1 MTKSVLVTGC
11 AGFIGYNLSKKL
23 IHQEYSVTGIDSLNT
38 AYDKKFKE
46 LRLKDLENEKK
57 FQFVNKNLSDEDSLN
72 ELNDFDIVYHMGAR
86 AGVRQSFKD
95 PLSYIKDNTIATT
108 NVANF
113 CKNNNIKKMILAST
127 SSIYGNSGDKEMVED
142 LDEKINPPSIY
153 ASTKLS
159 GETLAKTI
167 LSSHDTDLIIT
178 RFFTVY
184 GPYGR
189 PDMSILRF
197 IHWIMENKEV
207 IIFGD
212 GEQRRSFTY
221 VDDVIELLLKVQNC
235 DRSETFN
242 VGNNKTSSLNEVIKI
257 IENFSNKEA
266 RVNYQPRAFRD
277 PDVVLPS
284 LSKSKQKLDW
294 EPSTNIEEGIKSTI
308 EWYSSIQDK
317 IKDYTYIE

>member
-1 MTKSVLVTGC
+1 MTKNVLVTGC

-23 IHQEYSVTGIDSLNT
+23 IHQEYSVTGIDSLHT

-46 LRLKDLENEKK
+46 LRLKDLEKEKN
-57 FQFVNKNLSDEDSLN
+57 FQFVNNNLSDEDSLN
-72 ELNDFDIVYHMGAR
+72 ELNNFDIVYHMGAR

-113 CKNNNIKKMILAST
+113 CKNNNIQKMILAST

-167 LSSHDTDLIIT
+167 LSSHDTNLIIT

-197 IHWIMENKEV
+197 IHWIMENKE
-207 IIFGD
+207 D
-212 GEQRRSFTY
+212 
-221 VDDVIELLLKVQNC
+221 
-235 DRSETFN
+235 
-242 VGNNKTSSLNEVIKI
+242 
-257 IENFSNKEA
+257 
-266 RVNYQPRAFRD
+266 
-277 PDVVLPS
+277 
-284 LSKSKQKLDW
+284 LSHTL
-294 EPSTNIEEGIKSTI
+294 TM
-308 EWYSSIQDK
+308 
-317 IKDYTYIE
+317 